1 MSSLSLLQVQTS
13 SRLTP
18 SQRSG
23 CRYECHYISSTRR
36 IKSLPPNLPR
46 GRKMRPCVDRYR
58 YYLHRKSQ
66 LSQSSSTQYRVTL
79 WNSLLFASFSP
90 TLTHFSLS
98 DVLNFEFHFIYGCS
112 RSMRTQWLLLSH
124 HRKFVVLFCSVQPHN
139 SPSQTHRYLR
149 TCRWKIEQRLYL
161 LSLERGASSWMKVLK
176 VWRCSSAYRDREMQG
191 MMRTISCR

>member
-1 MSSLSLLQVQTS
+1 MSSLSLLQVQTISSCLS

-23 CRYECHYISSTRR
+23 CRSDLLSSTRR

-90 TLTHFSLS
+90 SLTHFSLS
-98 DVLNFEFHFIYGCS
+98 DVLNFEFHFIYGCF
-112 RSMRTQWLLLSH
+112 RSMRTQFLT
-124 HRKFVVLFCSVQPHN
+124 FIV
-139 SPSQTHRYLR
+139 
-149 TCRWKIEQRLYL
+149 
-161 LSLERGASSWMKVLK
+161 ASSQVNVFNHTICTICPHKLTNIFIRVQVK
-176 VWRCSSAYRDREMQG
+176 N
-191 MMRTISCR
+191 RT